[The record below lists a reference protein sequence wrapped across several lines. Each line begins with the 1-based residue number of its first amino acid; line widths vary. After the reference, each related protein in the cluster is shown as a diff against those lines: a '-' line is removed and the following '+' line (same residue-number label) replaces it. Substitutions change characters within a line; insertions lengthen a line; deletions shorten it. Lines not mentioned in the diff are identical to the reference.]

1 MDNQASQDRP
11 VKIARF
17 SGTDNLYAYQNKCD
31 LQLDVAETGGR
42 SRPFPHSLSAS
53 LMFRS

>member
-42 SRPFPHSLSAS
+42 SRPFPHPLSAS